1 VLLDQ
6 LKPGGRMIVPVG
18 RWRQEL
24 VLIRNTP
31 DGCRQEHLML
41 VRFVP
46 MTNKLIKD

>member
-1 VLLDQ
+1 LLDQ

-24 VLIRNTP
+24 VLIRHTP
-31 DGCRQEHLML
+31 DGCRREHLMP

-46 MTNKLIKD
+46 MVKRLNLD